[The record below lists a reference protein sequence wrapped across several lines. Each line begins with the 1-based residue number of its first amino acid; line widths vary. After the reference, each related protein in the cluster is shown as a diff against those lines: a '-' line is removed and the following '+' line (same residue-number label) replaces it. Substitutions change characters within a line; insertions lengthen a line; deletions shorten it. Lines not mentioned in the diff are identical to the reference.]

1 MLSAEDVKK
10 INFKALEDST
20 RWQFRE
26 NKLSI
31 AVDMGYSFV
40 SEAIVMEFYK
50 GSSILSLSK
59 IFGVSKSAMQYHM
72 KRWGIP
78 QHPPGGTNH
87 KTKTFPH
94 IKEMIQ
100 FGKSWKSCR
109 EDLYRAAAE
118 KFNVSFI
125 AAKDFYSGR
134 TWNGIGKII
143 NKHTGKKK
151 CNVKVTNAC
160 SDYRNN

>member
-1 MLSAEDVKK
+1 MLSAEDVAK
-10 INFKALEDST
+10 INFEELESRT

-26 NKLSI
+26 EKLSR
-31 AVDMGYSFV
+31 AVNMGYSFV
-40 SEAIVMEFYK
+40 AEAIIMEFYK

-59 IFGVSKSAMQYHM
+59 IFGVSKSALQYHM

-78 QHPPGGTNH
+78 QHPPGGANH

-94 IKEMIQ
+94 IREMIQ
-100 FGKSWKSCR
+100 FGRSWKGGR

-125 AAKDFYSGR
+125 AAKEFYSGK
-134 TWNGIGKII
+134 TWNGVGKTT
-143 NKHTGKKK
+143 NKPVGKRRRQR
-151 CNVKVTNAC
+151 CVG
-160 SDYRNN
+160 

>member
-1 MLSAEDVKK
+1 MLSDADVAK
-10 INFKALEDST
+10 INFEALEAST

-26 NKLSI
+26 EKLML
-31 AVDMGYSFV
+31 AVNMGYSFV
-40 SEAIVMEFYK
+40 AEAIIMEFHK

-59 IFGVSKSAMQYHM
+59 IFGVSKSALQYHM

-78 QHPPGGTNH
+78 QHPPGGANH

-94 IKEMIQ
+94 IRDMIQ
-100 FGKSWKSCR
+100 FGRSWKGGR

-125 AAKDFYSGR
+125 AAKEFYLGK
-134 TWNGIGKII
+134 TWNGVGKTT
-143 NKHTGKKK
+143 NKPVGKRRRQR
-151 CNVKVTNAC
+151 CVE
-160 SDYRNN
+160 